1 MYPVNSY
8 IPIRPATRK
17 NIVEKDL
24 DIRLKEMKYNEI
36 INDLDQY
43 FKNSYITNFDLIQNQ
58 CRGDKLN
65 FSRKF
70 YENISYAEV
79 KKNLPG
85 ILEKKFISSAIRSE
99 RKDLSIE
106 KELIREH
113 FCAKYVEKKFE
124 SQGIFLSSMR
134 KRFYSRKSTDDCKSL
149 RY

>member
-8 IPIRPATRK
+8 ILIRPPTGK

-24 DIRLKEMKYNEI
+24 NIRLKEMKYNEI

-43 FKNSYITNFDLIQNQ
+43 FKNCYITNFDLIHNQ

-85 ILEKKFISSAIRSE
+85 ILEKNSY
-99 RKDLSIE
+99 LQ
-106 KELIREH
+106 L
-113 FCAKYVEKKFE
+113 
-124 SQGIFLSSMR
+124 
-134 KRFYSRKSTDDCKSL
+134 
-149 RY
+149 

>member
-24 DIRLKEMKYNEI
+24 NIRLNEMKYNEI
-36 INDLDQY
+36 INDRDQY
-43 FKNSYITNFDLIQNQ
+43 FKNCYITNFDLIHNQ

-99 RKDLSIE
+99 RKDLSFE